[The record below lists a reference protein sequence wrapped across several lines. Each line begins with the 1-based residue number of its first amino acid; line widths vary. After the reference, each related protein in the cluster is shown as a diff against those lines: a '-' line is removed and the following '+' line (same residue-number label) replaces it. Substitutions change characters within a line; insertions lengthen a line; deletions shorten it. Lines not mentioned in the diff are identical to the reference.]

1 MILVKGYKEQNARMK
16 GIKMSRV
23 GNKPIA
29 ITKGVQI
36 KSENSH
42 ISVKGPKGELSIN
55 IDPDFT
61 VVVTG
66 EVLEIKRPTDARR
79 HKEKHGLFRALVQ
92 NMVTGVTE
100 GYTKEL
106 IIVGV
111 GFKAIVKGK
120 FLDLNLGFSH
130 TINFPIPEGIT
141 IVAPSQ
147 TQIVVTG
154 CDKSKV
160 GEVAAKI
167 RSYYPAEPYKGKG
180 VRYLGEKVRRKAGK
194 TVK

>member
-1 MILVKGYKEQNARMK
+1 
-16 GIKMSRV
+16 MSRV
-23 GNKPIA
+23 GNRPIT
-29 ITKGVQI
+29 IIKGVEI
-36 KSENSH
+36 KSENSLV
-42 ISVKGPKGELSIN
+42 SVKGPKGELSLK

-61 VVVTG
+61 VSVTDKVV
-66 EVLEIKRPTDARR
+66 EIKRPSDSRS

-130 TINFPIPEGIT
+130 TINFPIPQGIT
-141 IVAPSQ
+141 IAAPSQ
-147 TQIVVTG
+147 TQVVISG